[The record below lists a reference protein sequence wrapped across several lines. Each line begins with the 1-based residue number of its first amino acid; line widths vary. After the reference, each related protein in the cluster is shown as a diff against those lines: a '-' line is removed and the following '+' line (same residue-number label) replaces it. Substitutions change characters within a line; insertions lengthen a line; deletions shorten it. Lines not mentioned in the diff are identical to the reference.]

1 MAIMPPLPPLQRPTA
16 VHERPCRLCPA
27 AHYPPDPES
36 EDILGYV
43 KSGEMSADEAT
54 YCCAWN
60 PSKRCKGAADRY
72 GYKEATDAQ

>member
-1 MAIMPPLPPLQRPTA
+1 MKIPVPPPLQRPTS
-16 VHERPCRLCPA
+16 VHSRPCRHCPA
-27 AHYPPDPES
+27 AHFPPDPEA

-43 KSGEMSADEAT
+43 RSGEMSADEAT

-72 GYKEATDAQ
+72 GYTGDADAR